1 MAPNV
6 LVVDDDPAIREAL
19 ELALA
24 FHGYEAA
31 GALDGLDALDK
42 VTAEPPAVI
51 LLDLDMP
58 RMDGPSFARALAARG
73 LRPRVPLLVL
83 SGGEFAAEAAGE
95 LGAEAYTAK
104 PIELRGLLQKVA
116 YLAGEETAL
125 Q

>member
-24 FHGYEAA
+24 FNGYEAT

-42 VTAEPPAVI
+42 VTGEPPAVI
-51 LLDLDMP
+51 LLDADMP

-83 SGGEFAAEAAGE
+83 SAGERAGEAAAAV
-95 LGAEAYTAK
+95 GAEAYLRK
-104 PIELRGLLQKVA
+104 PFELRALLQKVA
-116 YLAGEETAL
+116 YLT
-125 Q
+125 